1 MKTELIMY
9 HTNFGYNF
17 GLNTEGLIINFYY
30 IQKPSLCKNKKKK
43 AYQSFIMTDCH
54 FKIWSFI
61 NISSF
66 TALLLTLY

>member
-54 FKIWSFI
+54 FKI
-61 NISSF
+61 
-66 TALLLTLY
+66 